1 MQTWAWAFCTG
12 CTNQSAK
19 QVHGVFVR
27 EKEEVEGESEQE
39 EEPGGKDEREK
50 GKKRGECVPL
60 WGPRWAS
67 LFTFQMDQCNRPSC
81 FLGLRRCGGMQR
93 SFNGFKYHQGS
104 IATRLIIQFI
114 VTEPTDLQANSLC
127 CLPVLHFF
135 NSAPTPFF
143 RCPLPI
149 FAPSSPVASGS
160 RPPPLFHLPVAYILL
175 CTSFSVC
182 QFILYIYTFPFPPP
196 PLLLFFQHPL
206 LHLLLLLTPSQRCNS
221 TPHIHSVISRSSDVR
236 TSIPQIMCAS
246 IFIIFFG
253 GGGGWKVYGKRR
265 LGWEIAHT
273 VTARTPAATVFN
285 KKTPIVPQKSKL
297 GSYSTEDKTKVCFT
311 PNMRESGLWPENCW
325 FRSQTHRLNE
335 RQPH

>member
-1 MQTWAWAFCTG
+1 
-12 CTNQSAK
+12 
-19 QVHGVFVR
+19 
-27 EKEEVEGESEQE
+27 
-39 EEPGGKDEREK
+39 
-50 GKKRGECVPL
+50 
-60 WGPRWAS
+60 
-67 LFTFQMDQCNRPSC
+67 
-81 FLGLRRCGGMQR
+81 MQR

-246 IFIIFFG
+246 IFIIFFLG
-253 GGGGWKVYGKRR
+253 GGGLKSVWK
-265 LGWEIAHT
+265 
-273 VTARTPAATVFN
+273 
-285 KKTPIVPQKSKL
+285 
-297 GSYSTEDKTKVCFT
+297 TEVG
-311 PNMRESGLWPENCW
+311 MRNCTHSDSEDTC
-325 FRSQTHRLNE
+325 RHRLQQKDTHSSSKVQTRKLFDRRQNKSLLHAKHE
-335 RQPH
+335 RIRLMTRKLLVQVPNSQAKRAAASLALTLAQRAASYCEF